1 MTGEIHVIM
10 VDQKSG
16 EDVAIVEGMD
26 DADLD
31 LADRL
36 FVVSHIFQ

>member
-1 MTGEIHVIM
+1 VIM